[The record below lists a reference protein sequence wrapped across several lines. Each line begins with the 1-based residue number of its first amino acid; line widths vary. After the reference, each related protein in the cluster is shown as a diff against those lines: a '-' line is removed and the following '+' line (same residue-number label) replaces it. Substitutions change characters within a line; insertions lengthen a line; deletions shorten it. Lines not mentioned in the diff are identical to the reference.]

1 MRRIHN
7 SKLLR
12 PYRKN
17 LRNHA
22 TPAEMSLWAYLKNS
36 KLGGV
41 KFRRQHSI
49 GNYIVDF
56 YCPSQ
61 RIAIEL
67 DGDIHKYDNV
77 NSRDRNKQV
86 YLDTLGIKLLRF
98 ENQLVFTNLENVLQE
113 IVSCFNHPPNP
124 LLD

>member
-1 MRRIHN
+1 
-7 SKLLR
+7 
-12 PYRKN
+12 
-17 LRNHA
+17 
-22 TPAEMSLWAYLKNS
+22 MSLWTYLKNS

-49 GNYIVDF
+49 GNYVVDF

-77 NSRDRNKQV
+77 NSRDRNKQI

-98 ENQLVFTNLENVLQE
+98 ENQLVFTDLEGILKK
-113 IVSCFNHPPNP
+113 ISSCFNHPV
-124 LLD
+124 